1 MTIIPFLKK
10 RNTPQMY
17 NVSLEGIFVSLEP
30 KQKAGEYS
38 PALFNLYSRLYK
50 KAAYL
55 LGGLATP
62 VDGCLQNAERSLR
75 SFQNSDGA
83 ELLEN

>member
-17 NVSLEGIFVSLEP
+17 NVSLEP